1 MSNSAT
7 RSGRRPG
14 AGIVLPFIVVFAA
27 VTLSSLKNGRICNR
41 MAINLINSIGNDMSD
56 QDPRPDGAEE
66 KATDRPET
74 SGMPVDVEQDAQL
87 AGRVRESARQIWLA
101 GLGAYTKAEED
112 AGRFFDRLVHEGE
125 ELENKTRGLV
135 EKQLK
140 TVEHKVEDV
149 RERATGTWDR
159 LETLFDQR
167 VSGALRRLGI
177 HRREEIEVL
186 EQRLAALEEEVRVL
200 KAQSDPSRA
209 TGGDEEE

>member
-74 SGMPVDVEQDAQL
+74 SDMPVDVEQDAQL

-125 ELENKTRGLV
+125 ELESKTRGLV